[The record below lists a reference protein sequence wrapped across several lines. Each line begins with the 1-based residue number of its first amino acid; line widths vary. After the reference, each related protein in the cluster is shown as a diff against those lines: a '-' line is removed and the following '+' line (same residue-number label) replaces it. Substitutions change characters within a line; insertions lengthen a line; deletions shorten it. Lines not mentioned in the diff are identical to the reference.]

1 MVTVYMK
8 LDDDRLGGE
17 RDSVRMS
24 QKDYGWKLLYDWL
37 KHENRQYMS
46 EITS

>member
-24 QKDYGWKLLYDWL
+24 QKIMG
-37 KHENRQYMS
+37 ENCYM
-46 EITS
+46 TG